1 MSNQEFTYLQPHTHQ
16 AFKRI
21 VRSRT
26 STCKTHGYVPDNAEN
41 KLVYLKNFSLISH
54 QYFK

>member
-1 MSNQEFTYLQPHTHQ
+1 MPNQEFTYLQPHTHQ

-26 STCKTHGYVPDNAEN
+26 SYVQKLHGYVPDNAEN
-41 KLVYLKNFSLISH
+41 KLVYLRTFH
-54 QYFK
+54 

>member
-21 VRSRT
+21 GPFPYILRT
-26 STCKTHGYVPDNAEN
+26 KTHEYVPDNAEN
-41 KLVYLKNFSLISH
+41 KLVYLRTFH
-54 QYFK
+54 

>member
-1 MSNQEFTYLQPHTHQ
+1 MSTQEGTYFLPHSHE

-26 STCKTHGYVPDNAEN
+26 SYVQKRTDMFPTTPKIN
-41 KLVYLKNFSLISH
+41 
-54 QYFK
+54 

>member
-21 VRSRT
+21 VRFRT
-26 STCKTHGYVPDNAEN
+26 SYVQKRTNMFPTTPKINQSISE
-41 KLVYLKNFSLISH
+41 LFINFAPI
-54 QYFK
+54 F

>member
-26 STCKTHGYVPDNAEN
+26 SYVQKRTDMLNV
-41 KLVYLKNFSLISH
+41 KRYDDDKDVCFSVIYCIVI
-54 QYFK
+54 Q

>member
-21 VRSRT
+21 VRFRT
-26 STCKTHGYVPDNAEN
+26 KTHEYVPDNAEN
-41 KLVYLKNFSLISH
+41 KLVYLRTFH
-54 QYFK
+54 

>member
-26 STCKTHGYVPDNAEN
+26 SYVQKRTDMFPTNILNECK
-41 KLVYLKNFSLISH
+41 KIRR
-54 QYFK
+54 